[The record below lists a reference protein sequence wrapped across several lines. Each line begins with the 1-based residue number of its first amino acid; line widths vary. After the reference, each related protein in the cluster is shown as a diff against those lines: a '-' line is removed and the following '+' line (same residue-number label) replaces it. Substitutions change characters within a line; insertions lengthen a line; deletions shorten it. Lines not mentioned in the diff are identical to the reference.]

1 MIVDAFLEWS
11 QSAPRERRIE
21 AADAL
26 ARSYLHS
33 ELDED
38 DRRKVLTGL
47 LALLDDP
54 SVLVRER
61 LATVFADR
69 RDAPRAVVLRL
80 LDDVPAVSAP
90 LYARSPVLLAS
101 HLMDALYRAEPRLE
115 EAIAQRVDLNPMII
129 DQLIAQACVA
139 AGKALVSNPHV
150 SLTSNDLHAY
160 IDRFAGDVDALDVLQ
175 ANRRL
180 SPEHQC
186 LLVAS
191 CAQAYQGNDFVRA
204 LVPDKRLERLTNAAR
219 ERAVLEVLIQ
229 LDPQACWRATGAL
242 HARGVVTP
250 AFLLRVALSGE
261 ILSLEALVAHLC
273 NVSMERVRSAFVH
286 ARPVVAATLL
296 KKTGL
301 SDSVRSVLSMSLVL
315 ARELARADIDWTAS
329 FFAETLI
336 EVVDQR
342 SAQEAMEGFDDFV
355 SGDATSDATLALCH
369 SIAADIMQADAR
381 AYTGAQRLP
390 EVSDL
395 EAMFAEDEPGEA
407 LGMSVDALMS
417 DALDAVARDAD
428 VNDADSMM
436 PDALDKRQLAA

>member
-11 QSAPRERRIE
+11 HSAPCERRIE

-33 ELDED
+33 KLDED

-47 LALLDDP
+47 LALLDD
-54 SVLVRER
+54 SNVLVRER
-61 LATVFADR
+61 LASVFADR

-80 LDDVPAVSAP
+80 LDDVPTVSAP

-115 EAIAQRVDLNPMII
+115 EAIAQRVDLNAMLV
-129 DQLIAQACVA
+129 DQLLSRASVA
-139 AGKALVSNPHV
+139 ACKALVSNPHV
-150 SLTSNDLHAY
+150 QLTSDDLHAY
-160 IDRFAGDVDALDVLQ
+160 IERFAGDGEALETLQ

-180 SPEHQC
+180 TPEHEC

-191 CAQAYQGNDFVRA
+191 CAQAYQANEFVRA

-219 ERAVLEVLIQ
+219 ERAVLDVLAR
-229 LDPQACWRATGAL
+229 LDPQACWRATGTL
-242 HARGVVTP
+242 HKHGVITP
-250 AFLLRVALSGE
+250 AFVLRAALSGE
-261 ILSLEALVAHLC
+261 ILTLEALVARLC
-273 NVSMERVRSAFVH
+273 DVSMERVRSAFVH
-286 ARPVVAATLL
+286 PRPVVAATLL

-301 SDSVRSVLSMSLVL
+301 SDSVRSVLSMGLVL

-342 SAQEAMEGFDDFV
+342 SAEEAMDEFDGFG
-355 SGDATSDATLALCH
+355 SSDATVALCH
-369 SIAADIMQADAR
+369 SISADIMQADAR
-381 AYTGAQRLP
+381 AYSVASRLP
-390 EVSDL
+390 QVGELEDMFVEDGSD
-395 EAMFAEDEPGEA
+395 EA
-407 LGMSVDALMS
+407 LAMTVDALVC
-417 DALDAVARDAD
+417 DALDADAANMSHD
-428 VNDADSMM
+428 
-436 PDALDKRQLAA
+436 RQLAA